1 MIWFMSGEYS
11 KKEVGKRL
19 RDIRCKLN
27 LTQEGFAE
35 MLDISTQ
42 LYKKMELGEN
52 NISLNTLNKM
62 KDKLDFS
69 ADYLLFG
76 ERDTLVDVWNRAS
89 TLESMDKQ
97 ILLLKLF
104 YDVSRNNNQ
113 MEFKASA
120 EQYRPV
126 FEKIEKI
133 RETLNELNEDAKE
146 NSDT

>member
-1 MIWFMSGEYS
+1 MGEAYS

-19 RDIRCKLN
+19 RDIRCRLN

-76 ERDTLVDVWNRAS
+76 ERDTLVDVWNRAL
-89 TLESMDKQ
+89 TLEGIDKQ
-97 ILLLKLF
+97 LLLLKLF
-104 YDVSRNNNQ
+104 CDVSRNNNQ
-113 MEFKASA
+113 MEFSESA
-120 EQYRPV
+120 EQYNLI

-133 RETLNELNEDAKE
+133 KETLNDLSKDGKE
-146 NSDT
+146 SPDT

>member
-1 MIWFMSGEYS
+1 MDGEYS

-19 RDIRCKLN
+19 RDIRRKLN

-89 TLESMDKQ
+89 TLESIDKQ
-97 ILLLKLF
+97 LLLLKLF
-104 YDVSRNNNQ
+104 SEV
-113 MEFKASA
+113 
-120 EQYRPV
+120 
-126 FEKIEKI
+126 
-133 RETLNELNEDAKE
+133 T
-146 NSDT
+146 

>member
-1 MIWFMSGEYS
+1 MSGAYS

-19 RDIRCKLN
+19 RDIRCNLN
-27 LTQEGFAE
+27 LTQERFAE

-76 ERDTLVDVWNRAS
+76 ERETLVDVWNRAS
-89 TLESMDKQ
+89 TLEGIDKQ

-104 YDVSRNNNQ
+104 CEVSRNNNQ
-113 MEFKASA
+113 MEFNESA
-120 EQYRPV
+120 GQYNLI
-126 FEKIEKI
+126 FEKIQKI
-133 RETLNELNEDAKE
+133 KESLDDLSEDGKE

>member
-1 MIWFMSGEYS
+1 MGGSYS
-11 KKEVGKRL
+11 RKEVGKRL

-27 LTQEGFAE
+27 LTQEKFAE

-89 TLESMDKQ
+89 TLEGIDKQ
-97 ILLLKLF
+97 ILLVKLF
-104 YDVSRNNNQ
+104 CEVSQNNNQ
-113 MEFKASA
+113 IEFKENA
-120 EQYRPV
+120 EQYNLIL
-126 FEKIEKI
+126 EKIQKI
-133 RETLNELNEDAKE
+133 KESLDDLNKDGKE
-146 NSDT
+146 SSDT

>member
-1 MIWFMSGEYS
+1 MIWFMGGAYS

-19 RDIRCKLN
+19 RDIRCRLN

-89 TLESMDKQ
+89 TLESIDKQ
-97 ILLLKLF
+97 LLLLRLF
-104 YDVSRNNNQ
+104 YEVSRNSDS
-113 MEFKASA
+113 MEFKEST
-120 EQYRPV
+120 EQYNLI

-133 RETLNELNEDAKE
+133 KETLTELNKDAKE
-146 NSDT
+146 NPDT

>member
-1 MIWFMSGEYS
+1 MSGEYS

-27 LTQEGFAE
+27 LTQERFAE

-76 ERDTLVDVWNRAS
+76 ERDTLVDVWNRAL
-89 TLESMDKQ
+89 TLESIDKQ
-97 ILLLKLF
+97 LLLLKLF
-104 YDVSRNNNQ
+104 WDVSRNNDQ
-113 MEFKASA
+113 MELIGSA
-120 EQYRPV
+120 EQYNLI

-133 RETLNELNEDAKE
+133 RETLNELNKDGKE
-146 NSDT
+146 SPDT

>member
-1 MIWFMSGEYS
+1 MGGAYS

-27 LTQEGFAE
+27 LTQERFAE

-76 ERDTLVDVWNRAS
+76 ERDTLVDVWNKAS
-89 TLESMDKQ
+89 TLEGIDKQ
-97 ILLLKLF
+97 ILLVKLF
-104 YDVSRNNNQ
+104 SEVSLNNNQ
-113 MEFKASA
+113 MDLKENA
-120 EQYRPV
+120 EQYNLIL
-126 FEKIEKI
+126 EKIQKI
-133 RETLNELNEDAKE
+133 KESLSDLNEDGKE
-146 NSDT
+146 SPDT

>member
-1 MIWFMSGEYS
+1 MGGEYS

-27 LTQEGFAE
+27 LTQERFAE

-76 ERDTLVDVWNRAS
+76 ERDTLVEVWNKAS
-89 TLESMDKQ
+89 TLEGIDKQ

-104 YDVSRNNNQ
+104 NEVALINNNL
-113 MEFKASA
+113 EFKENA
-120 EQYRPV
+120 EQYSVV
-126 FEKIEKI
+126 FGKIQRI
-133 RETLNELNEDAKE
+133 RDSLNDLNLYEDGKE
-146 NSDT
+146 SSDT

>member
-1 MIWFMSGEYS
+1 
-11 KKEVGKRL
+11 
-19 RDIRCKLN
+19 
-27 LTQEGFAE
+27 

-76 ERDTLVDVWNRAS
+76 ERDTLVDVWNKAL
-89 TLESMDKQ
+89 TLESLDKQ

-113 MEFKASA
+113 MEFKENA
-120 EQYRPV
+120 EQYNEV
-126 FEKIEKI
+126 FGKIQKI
-133 RETLNELNEDAKE
+133 KESLNDLNEDGKE

>member
-1 MIWFMSGEYS
+1 MSGAYS

-19 RDIRCKLN
+19 REIRSKLN

-35 MLDISTQ
+35 ILDISPQ

-62 KDKLDFS
+62 KEKLDFS

-89 TLESMDKQ
+89 TLEGIDKQ

-104 YDVSRNNNQ
+104 CEVLQNNNQ
-113 MEFKASA
+113 MEFKENA
-120 EQYRPV
+120 EQYNLI
-126 FEKIEKI
+126 FEKIQKI
-133 RETLNELNEDAKE
+133 KETLDELNEDAKE

>member
-1 MIWFMSGEYS
+1 MGGEYS

-27 LTQEGFAE
+27 LTQERFAE

-62 KDKLDFS
+62 KEKLDFS

-89 TLESMDKQ
+89 TLEGIDKQ
-97 ILLLKLF
+97 LLLLKLF

-113 MEFKASA
+113 MEIKENV
-120 EQYRPV
+120 EQCNLT

-133 RETLNELNEDAKE
+133 KETLNELNENEKE